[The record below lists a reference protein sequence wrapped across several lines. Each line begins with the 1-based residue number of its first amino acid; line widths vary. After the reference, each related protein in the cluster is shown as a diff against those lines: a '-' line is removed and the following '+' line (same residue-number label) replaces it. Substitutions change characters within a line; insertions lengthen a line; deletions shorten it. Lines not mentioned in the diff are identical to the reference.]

1 MVVITGLF
9 FVTMTTI
16 QCRLKKI
23 RRWCQDIGFRRCFLT
38 VKRKWNWSKL
48 GRCSTEQN
56 HVAAVV
62 TTSYNIGSCL
72 L

>member
-1 MVVITGLF
+1 MIPARRDRGLQ
-9 FVTMTTI
+9 VTIAPGTAICSHTT
-16 QCRLKKI
+16 
-23 RRWCQDIGFRRCFLT
+23 DIGFRRCFLT